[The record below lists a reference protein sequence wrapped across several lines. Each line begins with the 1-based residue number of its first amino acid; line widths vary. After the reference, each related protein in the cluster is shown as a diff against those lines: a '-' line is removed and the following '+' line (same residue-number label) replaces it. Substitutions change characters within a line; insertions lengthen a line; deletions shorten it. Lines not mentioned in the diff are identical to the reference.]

1 MANNRIKLSPPWQT
15 YVREIREL
23 FKGDHEI
30 ENITYDAGENVIR
43 MYVNGNEKA
52 EALEAILPKERT
64 FGSVTI
70 KTEVI
75 PSNGEKTTVDMF
87 KRAFAN
93 NPNVSKIIEEQYF
106 GESFAFISFENRVVQ
121 FFNDQLDDPDGVR
134 STLYQEIAK
143 DIFQDTGCVF
153 FCTDKED
160 DCDLQ
165 SLSDC
170 GL

>member
-1 MANNRIKLSPPWQT
+1 MANNRIKLSPPWHT

-64 FGSVTI
+64 FGNVTI

-75 PSNGEKTTVDMF
+75 PSNGEKTTIDMF

-93 NPNVSKIIEEQYF
+93 NPNIAEIIEEQSF
-106 GESFAFISFENRVVQ
+106 GESFVFISFENRVVQ
-121 FFNDQLDDPDGVR
+121 FFDDQLDDPNGIR
-134 STLYQEIAK
+134 STLYQDIAK

-153 FCTDKED
+153 FCTGKED
-160 DCDLQ
+160 ECDLQ